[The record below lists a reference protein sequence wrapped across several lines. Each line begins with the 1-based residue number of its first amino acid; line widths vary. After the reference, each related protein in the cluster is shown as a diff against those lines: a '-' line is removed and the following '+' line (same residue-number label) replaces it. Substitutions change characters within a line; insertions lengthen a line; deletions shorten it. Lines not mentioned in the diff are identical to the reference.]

1 MLSPQPSLFEELDP
15 PTPPESL
22 GVVTIGLRPGSKVL
36 SVAKGI
42 IAGAFDYSL
51 NPYIG
56 CGFACS
62 YCYAANFVADE
73 RKKTDWGKWVDIKI
87 DAAEQ
92 IARANLCGKRIFMS
106 SATDPYQP
114 LEQRVE
120 LTRRILEV
128 LVPQQPIL
136 SVQTRSPIVS
146 RDIDLLSRL
155 EQVRVNMS
163 ITTDS
168 DEIRKRFEP
177 SCASIDRRF
186 EALEQV
192 SAAGIPVNVCIS
204 PMLPIEN
211 PRRFAD
217 RILAL
222 NPSRVYAGFFHSNG
236 RQFAA
241 ATRPD
246 AYPLMREFDWTRE
259 RYLSTLR
266 ELCAYLPMLKPWD
279 RDEVPARRPIR
290 LSA

>member
-1 MLSPQPSLFEELDP
+1 MTHQPTLFDELD
-15 PTPPESL
+15 TPPPPDSL
-22 GVVTIGLRPGSKVL
+22 GVATIGLRPGSKVL
-36 SVAKGI
+36 SAAKGI

-51 NPYIG
+51 NPYVG

-73 RKKTDWGKWVDIKI
+73 QKKEDWGKWVDIKV

-92 IARANLCGKRIFMS
+92 IARANLRGKRIMMS

-114 LEQRVE
+114 LELRVG
-120 LTRRILEV
+120 LTRGILEA
-128 LVPQQPIL
+128 LLPQQPIL
-136 SVQTRSPIVS
+136 TVQTRSPIVS
-146 RDIDLLSRL
+146 RDIDLLRQFQ
-155 EQVRVNMS
+155 QVRVNMS

-168 DEIRKRFEP
+168 EEVRKRFEP

-186 EALEQV
+186 EALADFA
-192 SAAGIPVNVCIS
+192 AAGIPVNVCIS

-211 PRRFAD
+211 PRAFAR

-222 NPSRVYAGFFHSNG
+222 GPARVYAGFFHSSD

-241 ATRPD
+241 ATRPGGLSI
-246 AYPLMREFDWTRE
+246 AREFGWTRE
-259 RYLSTLR
+259 RYLATLR
-266 ELCAYLPMLKPWD
+266 ELCEYLPMLKPWD
-279 RDEVPARRPIR
+279 RDELPARRPLK